1 MYKPKTPNYPQLII
15 NQPLM
20 LTPNKQEF
28 LQRLVWLNEG
38 MLKNHLNSMMD
49 YTIDQQEMKDYQTY
63 KSV

>member
-1 MYKPKTPNYPQLII
+1 
-15 NQPLM
+15 M